1 LATIRTPIIQQTP
14 ARLAAGA
21 RASSLTKG
29 DAIATPKRTPA
40 GGQDSFDR
48 YMHEVQGLALL
59 SAKEEIALASDIE
72 RLVLAHWRT
81 LLSYAPAR
89 DVVAAAIRSTPDLT
103 EPLAGQAKLIARSE
117 AGDAAGVAKRLR
129 PLDKDS
135 ETLMAADAAVQEAF
149 AETGRAQPYLARVAR
164 ARAAQL
170 EAKGRFV
177 ASNLR
182 LVIALARR
190 YDGNMMPMAD
200 LIQEG
205 NLGLIRAVERFD
217 HRRGFRFSTYAS
229 WWIRHALNR
238 GLSNKGRMVRVPVH
252 TLHDVARMKRAIAAG
267 QGATGAT
274 PSMQTLSAE
283 TGMSEE
289 KLALLRTQER
299 ATGYPLSLDKSLGDD
314 REQTLHD
321 VLPADNA
328 ADLDQAIDLSHWREE
343 LDDLLSGLS
352 SIEATTLRLRFG
364 FDGTDEHTLSDIGG
378 RYNLSRERIRQIQE
392 VALGKLRD
400 AVRRR
405 RRPHD
410 NGSLAA

>member
-1 LATIRTPIIQQTP
+1 
-14 ARLAAGA
+14 
-21 RASSLTKG
+21 
-29 DAIATPKRTPA
+29 
-40 GGQDSFDR
+40 
-48 YMHEVQGLALL
+48 MHEVQGLSLL
-59 SAKEEIALASDIE
+59 SAKEEIALARDIE
-72 RLVLAHWRT
+72 RLVLAHWGT

-89 DVVAAAIRSTPDLT
+89 EVVASAIRNAPGVT
-103 EPLAGQAKLIARSE
+103 EPLAAQARLIARSKTI
-117 AGDAAGVAKRLR
+117 DAAAVAKKLR
-129 PLDKDS
+129 ALDKDS
-135 ETLMAADAAVQEAF
+135 EALMAADAAVQETL

-164 ARAAQL
+164 ARAAQSQ
-170 EAKGRFV
+170 AKGRFV

-190 YDGNMMPMAD
+190 YDGNMMPLAD

-217 HRRGFRFSTYAS
+217 HRRGFRFSTYAA

-238 GLSNKGRMVRVPVH
+238 GLSNKSRIVRVPVH
-252 TLHDVARMKRAIAAG
+252 TLDDVTRMKQAIAAS
-267 QGATGAT
+267 QRSTGVT

-289 KLALLRTQER
+289 KLAQLSTQDL
-299 ATGYPLSLDKSLGDD
+299 TSHPLSLDKSLGED
-314 REQTLHD
+314 RDQTLHD
-321 VLPADNA
+321 VLPAGDA
-328 ADLDQAIDLSHWREE
+328 ADFDHAIDLSHWREK
-343 LDDLLSGLS
+343 LDELLSGLS

-410 NGSLAA
+410 DTSLAA

>member
-1 LATIRTPIIQQTP
+1 ML
-14 ARLAAGA
+14 
-21 RASSLTKG
+21 S
-29 DAIATPKRTPA
+29 

-48 YMHEVQGLALL
+48 YKHEVQRLSLL
-59 SAKEEIALASDIE
+59 SAKDEVALARDIE
-72 RLVLAHWRT
+72 RLVLAHWCT
-81 LLSYAPAR
+81 LLSYPPAR
-89 DVVAAAIRSTPDLT
+89 DVVAAAIRNMHDVP
-103 EPLAGQAKLIARSE
+103 EPLAGQAQRIARSK
-117 AGDAAGVAKRLR
+117 AVDAAAIAKRLR

-135 ETLMAADAAVQEAF
+135 AALMAADAAVQEAF
-149 AETGRAQPYLARVAR
+149 GETPRAQPYLARVAR

-190 YDGNMMPMAD
+190 YDGNMMSMAD

-238 GLSNKGRMVRVPVH
+238 GLSDKGRMVRVPVH
-252 TLHDVARMKRAIAAG
+252 TLDDVARMKRAIAASE
-267 QGATGAT
+267 GATGGM

-289 KLALLRTQER
+289 KLTLLRTQDR
-299 ATGYPLSLDKSLGDD
+299 AGGYPLSLDKSLGDD

-321 VLPADNA
+321 VLPANDA
-328 ADLDQAIDLSHWREE
+328 ADLDHAIDLSHWREE
-343 LDDLLSGLS
+343 LDELLSGLS

-364 FDGTDEHTLSDIGG
+364 FDGNDEHTLSDIGD

-410 NGSLAA
+410 RGSLAA